1 MTRAFQ
7 AFQASIPYAR
17 EVGDRN
23 RESKLVGNLGLLIRR
38 QYPELA
44 IAFYKQS
51 VNLTESIRKELRV
64 LSLEQQ
70 KSYQQTVAAN
80 YRVLAALLLK
90 KGRVMEAL
98 QVLDLLKVQELQDYL
113 QNVKGNERTAQG
125 IYLFSEESSQVQAIT
140 SQLVNSVTP
149 VVDGL
154 SGAEKSEKRC

>member
-98 QVLDLLKVQELQDYL
+98 QVLDLLKVQEPKTIYKTSRGMSELPKAYICFLKKAHKFKQLQL
-113 QNVKGNERTAQG
+113 
-125 IYLFSEESSQVQAIT
+125 SQ
-140 SQLVNSVTP
+140 
-149 VVDGL
+149 
-154 SGAEKSEKRC
+154 